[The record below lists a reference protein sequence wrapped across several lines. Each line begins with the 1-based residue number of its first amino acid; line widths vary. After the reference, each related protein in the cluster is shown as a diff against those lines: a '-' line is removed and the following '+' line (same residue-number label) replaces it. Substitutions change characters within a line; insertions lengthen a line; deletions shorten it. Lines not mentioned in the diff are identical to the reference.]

1 MNKQFRFNKKLIDAL
16 PPHPDDAKSKE
27 SEWSD
32 TEVAGLR
39 LIVNRRG
46 RKYFLLRYTITNAT
60 HTAAKRSMKLGD
72 YPQMDVADAR
82 QLALDYRKQIS
93 IGNDPQNVVTTPQA
107 SQVTLRTFVTDDY
120 LPHAYATKRSAKD
133 DEGRLIRGILPE
145 FGDVPLASL
154 SSHAIQRL
162 HDRLRVQGCAATANR
177 HLSLLKRC
185 LNLAIIWGKLD
196 AANPVR
202 GIRMHQ
208 ENNQRH
214 RYLSGD
220 ELRSFLTAL
229 EAEPSRSLADALRFL
244 LMTGAR
250 RSEVLQ
256 SRWEN
261 IDLDKQQWY
270 LPHTKNGKSRF
281 VLLNDA
287 AVELLRQRPRTEGNV
302 YVFPGKNEGGP
313 IINPYKGFQRALAR
327 SGIAGLRI
335 HDLRHSFASLAINN
349 GATLY
354 EVQHLLGHSD
364 SKTTSRYAHV
374 ASANLRKASAHV
386 SAIITGAQPQALLAR

>member
-1 MNKQFRFNKKLIDAL
+1 MSRQFRFNKKLIDAL
-16 PPHPDDAKSKE
+16 PPHPDSAKAKE
-27 SEWSD
+27 GEWSD

-39 LIVNRRG
+39 IIVNRLG
-46 RKYFLLRYTITNAT
+46 RKYFLFRYTFNG
-60 HTAAKRSMKLGD
+60 AKRSMKLGD
-72 YPQMDVADAR
+72 YPKMDVADAR
-82 QLALDYRKQIS
+82 HRALDHRAQIAT
-93 IGNDPQNVVTTPQA
+93 GVDPQAVIATPKE
-107 SQVTLRTFVTDDY
+107 SPLTLRAFVTDDY

-133 DEGRLIRGILPE
+133 DESRFRNILPE
-145 FGDVPLASL
+145 FGDVALASL

-177 HLSLLKRC
+177 HLALLKRC
-185 LNLAIIWGKLD
+185 LNLAIIWGKL
-196 AANPVR
+196 AGANPVR

-220 ELRSFLTAL
+220 ELRSFLDAL

-250 RSEVLQ
+250 RTEVLQ
-256 SRWEN
+256 ARWDA

-281 VLLNDA
+281 VLLNDV

-302 YVFPGKNEGGP
+302 YVFPGRNEGGP

-327 SGIAGLRI
+327 SGITGLRI

-364 SKTTSRYAHV
+364 SKTTTRYAHV

-386 SAIITGAQPQALLAR
+386 SAIITAAQPRAPSAR

>member
-1 MNKQFRFNKKLIDAL
+1 MNRQFRFNKKLIDAL
-16 PPHPDDAKSKE
+16 PSHPDSAKSKE

-39 LIVNRRG
+39 IIINRRG
-46 RKYFLLRYTITNAT
+46 RKYFLFRYTFNG
-60 HTAAKRSMKLGD
+60 AKRSMKLGD
-72 YPQMDVADAR
+72 YPHMDVADAR
-82 QLALDYRKQIS
+82 NRALERRAQIATG
-93 IGNDPQNVVTTPQA
+93 IDPQAIIAMPQE
-107 SQVTLRTFVTDDY
+107 SQLTLRSFVTDDY

-133 DEGRLIRGILPE
+133 DESRFRNILPE
-145 FGDVPLASL
+145 FGDIALANL

-177 HLSLLKRC
+177 HLALLKRC
-185 LNLAIIWGKLD
+185 LNLAIIWGKLVG
-196 AANPVR
+196 ANPVR

-220 ELRSFLTAL
+220 ELRSFLDAL

-250 RSEVLQ
+250 RTEVLQ
-256 SRWEN
+256 ARWDA
-261 IDLDKQQWY
+261 IDLVKQQWY

-287 AVELLRQRPRTEGNV
+287 AVELLHQRPRTAGNV
-302 YVFPGKNEGGP
+302 YVFPGRNQGAP

-327 SGIAGLRI
+327 SGITGLRI

-364 SKTTSRYAHV
+364 SKTTTRYAHV
-374 ASANLRKASAHV
+374 ASANLRIASAHV
-386 SAIITGAQPQALLAR
+386 SAIITGAQTTPIAAR